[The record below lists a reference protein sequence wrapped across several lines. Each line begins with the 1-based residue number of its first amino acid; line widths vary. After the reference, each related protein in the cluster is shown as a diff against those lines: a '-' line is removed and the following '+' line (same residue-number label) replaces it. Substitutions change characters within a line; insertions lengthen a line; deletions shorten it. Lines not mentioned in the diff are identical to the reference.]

1 MLYPDLRQLTVCRN
15 LLKDSVIGKLAELQA
30 KERYMAE
37 DETEEVKSELLSL
50 RSELAEAL
58 VQQVF

>member
-37 DETEEVKSELLSL
+37 DETEEVKVTASAFS
-50 RSELAEAL
+50 
-58 VQQVF
+58 